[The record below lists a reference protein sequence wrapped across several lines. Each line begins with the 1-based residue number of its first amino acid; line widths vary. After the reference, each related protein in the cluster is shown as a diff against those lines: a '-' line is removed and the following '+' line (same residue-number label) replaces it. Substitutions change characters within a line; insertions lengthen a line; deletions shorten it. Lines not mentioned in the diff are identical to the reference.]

1 MLVSVMHI
9 LKLMSN
15 DKNSNFRDFRNEL
28 LARLDVVEVINSRVP
43 LKKAGKDFKA
53 CCPFHNE
60 KTPSFTVSRPKQ
72 FYHCFGCGVSGTAIT
87 FLMEFEHLSFPEAV
101 EELAGEAGLEVPDTG
116 PARSGD
122 NPTLPLLEILG
133 ETSRYYKDQL
143 RSHSDASTTI
153 AYLKQRGLTGE
164 IAAQFDLGYAPTG
177 WDNLSSTA
185 GNEEKLDLMV
195 KAGLISKRESGGHYD
210 RFRARVIFPIHDSK
224 GRVIAFGGR
233 LLDEGEPKY
242 LNSPETPVFHKG
254 SELYNL
260 HRARSAIAQQQM
272 SIVVEGYM
280 DVLALAQHG
289 IDHCV
294 ATLGTA
300 TTATH
305 LQRLFRLAPSIVFC
319 FDGDRA
325 GRDAA
330 RRALEIALPLLE
342 SGRQVSFLFLPDGED
357 PDSVVRD
364 QGADRFRVLIES
376 ATPLPD
382 LLFDTLL
389 NQTDL
394 TRMDGKARL
403 ATLARPLVSRV
414 PEGPLRELMQQRL
427 SDLTGVAPTGPGG
440 PPATPPTVPYKRA
453 SARSKRL
460 SPMATAISV
469 LVQHP
474 QLAAGLD
481 LPAAVVD
488 THNDPGVQLLAKV
501 HGLARENP
509 QLTTGSLI
517 ERFRGDEQQP
527 TLEKLASRNHLVDD
541 DGLEIFLAE
550 TFATLASQSID
561 DAIAE
566 LLRLASERELSEIE
580 KQQLGELYQQR
591 ESVRSDSTEA

>member
-1 MLVSVMHI
+1 MRGRI
-9 LKLMSN
+9 PREFI
-15 DKNSNFRDFRNEL
+15 DEL
-28 LARLDVVEVINSRVP
+28 LARLDVVEVIDRRVP

-133 ETSRYYKDQL
+133 EASRYYKDQL

-210 RFRARVIFPIHDSK
+210 RFRARVIFPIHDNK

-330 RRALEIALPLLE
+330 GRALEIALPLLE
-342 SGRQVSFLFLPDGED
+342 SGRQVSFLFLPEGED

-364 QGADRFRVLIES
+364 QGADTFRTLIES

-403 ATLARPLVSRV
+403 ATLARPLISRV

-427 SDLTGVAPTGPGG
+427 SDLTGVTPSGLGGLPTT
-440 PPATPPTVPYKRA
+440 PATVPHKRA

-460 SPMATAISV
+460 SPLATAISV
-469 LVQHP
+469 LVQRP

-481 LPAAVVD
+481 LPTMVVD
-488 THNDPGVQLLAKV
+488 TQDDPGVQLLTKV

-509 QLTTGSLI
+509 QLTTASLI

-541 DGLEIFLAE
+541 DGLEVFLAE
-550 TFATLASQSID
+550 ILATLASQSID
-561 DAIAE
+561 DAIAD
-566 LLRLASERELSEIE
+566 LLHLASERELSEIE

-591 ESVRSDSTEA
+591 ESVRSDTTED

>member
-1 MLVSVMHI
+1 MRGRI
-9 LKLMSN
+9 PREFI
-15 DKNSNFRDFRNEL
+15 DEL
-28 LARLDVVEVINSRVP
+28 LARLDVVEVIDRRVP

-164 IAAQFDLGYAPTG
+164 IAARFDLGYAPTG

-260 HRARSAIAQQQM
+260 HRARSAIAQQQV

-280 DVLALAQHG
+280 DVLALAQHR

-330 RRALEIALPLLE
+330 GRALEIALPSLE

-364 QGADRFRVLIES
+364 QGADTFRTLIES

-389 NQTDL
+389 NQTDP

-403 ATLARPLVSRV
+403 ATLARPLISRV

-427 SDLTGVAPTGPGG
+427 SDLTGIAPGG
-440 PPATPPTVPYKRA
+440 LGGSPATPATVPHKR
-453 SARSKRL
+453 SPARSKRL

-469 LVQHP
+469 LVQRP

-488 THNDPGVQLLAKV
+488 THDDPGVQLLTKV

-509 QLTTGSLI
+509 QLTTASLI
-517 ERFRGDEQQP
+517 ERFRGNEQQP

-561 DAIAE
+561 DRIAE
-566 LLRLASERELSEIE
+566 LLHLASERELSEIE
-580 KQQLGELYQQR
+580 KHRLGELYQQR
-591 ESVRSDSTEA
+591 ESVRSDTTET

>member
-1 MLVSVMHI
+1 MRGRI
-9 LKLMSN
+9 PREFI
-15 DKNSNFRDFRNEL
+15 DEL
-28 LARLDVVEVINSRVP
+28 LARLDVVEVIDRRVP

-116 PARSGD
+116 PAKSGD
-122 NPTLPLLEILG
+122 NPTLPLLETLG
-133 ETSRYYKDQL
+133 EASRYYKDQL

-164 IAAQFDLGYAPTG
+164 IAARFDLGYAPTG

-260 HRARSAIAQQQM
+260 HRARSAIAQQQV

-330 RRALEIALPLLE
+330 GRALEIALPSLE
-342 SGRQVSFLFLPDGED
+342 SGRQVSFLFLSDGED

-364 QGADRFRVLIES
+364 QGADTFRALIES

-389 NQTDL
+389 NQTDP

-403 ATLARPLVSRV
+403 ATLARPLISRV

-427 SDLTGVAPTGPGG
+427 SDLTGIAPGG
-440 PPATPPTVPYKRA
+440 LGGSPATPATVPHKHS

-469 LVQHP
+469 LVQRP

-488 THNDPGVQLLAKV
+488 THDDPGVQLLTKV

-509 QLTTGSLI
+509 QLTTASLI
-517 ERFRGDEQQP
+517 ERFRGNEQQP

-561 DAIAE
+561 DRIAE
-566 LLRLASERELSEIE
+566 LLHLASERELSEIE
-580 KQQLGELYQQR
+580 KHRLGELYQQR
-591 ESVRSDSTEA
+591 ESVRSDTTET

>member
-1 MLVSVMHI
+1 MRGRI
-9 LKLMSN
+9 PREFI
-15 DKNSNFRDFRNEL
+15 DEL
-28 LARLDVVEVINSRVP
+28 LARLDVVEVIDRRVP

-164 IAAQFDLGYAPTG
+164 IAARFDLGYAPTG

-260 HRARSAIAQQQM
+260 HRARSAIAQQQV

-330 RRALEIALPLLE
+330 GRALEIALPSLE

-364 QGADRFRVLIES
+364 QGADTFRALIES

-389 NQTDL
+389 NQTDP

-403 ATLARPLVSRV
+403 ATLARPLISRV

-427 SDLTGVAPTGPGG
+427 SDLTGIAPGG
-440 PPATPPTVPYKRA
+440 LGGSPATPATVPHKRS

-469 LVQHP
+469 LVQRP

-488 THNDPGVQLLAKV
+488 THDDPGVRLLTKV

-509 QLTTGSLI
+509 QLTTASLI
-517 ERFRGDEQQP
+517 ERFRGNEQQP

-561 DAIAE
+561 DRIAE
-566 LLRLASERELSEIE
+566 LLHLASERELSEIE
-580 KQQLGELYQQR
+580 KHRLGELYQQR

>member
-1 MLVSVMHI
+1 MRGRI
-9 LKLMSN
+9 PREFI
-15 DKNSNFRDFRNEL
+15 DEL
-28 LARLDVVEVINSRVP
+28 LARLDVVEVIDRRVP

-133 ETSRYYKDQL
+133 EASRYYKDQL

-177 WDNLSSTA
+177 WDNLSSMA

-210 RFRARVIFPIHDSK
+210 RFRARVIFPIHDNK

-260 HRARSAIAQQQM
+260 HRARSAIAQQQL

-330 RRALEIALPLLE
+330 GRALEIALPLLE

-364 QGADRFRVLIES
+364 QGADTFRTLIES

-403 ATLARPLVSRV
+403 ATLARPLISRI

-427 SDLTGVAPTGPGG
+427 SDLTGVAPSSLGELAT
-440 PPATPPTVPYKRA
+440 TPPTVPHKRA

-460 SPMATAISV
+460 SPLATAISV
-469 LVQHP
+469 LVQRP
-474 QLAAGLD
+474 QLATGLD
-481 LPAAVVD
+481 LPTAVVD
-488 THNDPGVQLLAKV
+488 TQDDPGVQLLSKV
-501 HGLARENP
+501 HGVARENP
-509 QLTTGSLI
+509 QLTTASLI

-527 TLEKLASRNHLVDD
+527 TLEKLASRNHLVED
-541 DGLEIFLAE
+541 DGLEVFLAE
-550 TFATLASQSID
+550 ILATLASQSID
-561 DAIAE
+561 DAIAD
-566 LLRLASERELSEIE
+566 LLHLASERELSEIE
-580 KQQLGELYQQR
+580 KQKLGELYQQR
-591 ESVRSDSTEA
+591 ESVRSDTTED

>member
-1 MLVSVMHI
+1 MRGRI
-9 LKLMSN
+9 PREFI
-15 DKNSNFRDFRNEL
+15 DEL
-28 LARLDVVEVINSRVP
+28 LARLDVVEVINRRVP

-133 ETSRYYKDQL
+133 EASRYYKDQL

-300 TTATH
+300 TTTTH

-330 RRALEIALPLLE
+330 GRALEIALPLLE

-357 PDSVVRD
+357 PDSVIRD
-364 QGADRFRVLIES
+364 QGADTFRTLIDS

-403 ATLARPLVSRV
+403 ATLARPLISRV

-427 SDLTGVAPTGPGG
+427 SDLTGVAPSGLGG
-440 PPATPPTVPYKRA
+440 LATTPPTVPHKRA

-460 SPMATAISV
+460 SPLATAISV
-469 LVQHP
+469 LVQRP
-474 QLAAGLD
+474 QLATGLD
-481 LPAAVVD
+481 LPTAVVD
-488 THNDPGVQLLAKV
+488 TQDDPGVQLLTKV
-501 HGLARENP
+501 HGFARENP
-509 QLTTGSLI
+509 QLTTASLI

-550 TFATLASQSID
+550 TLATLASQSID
-561 DAIAE
+561 DTIAE
-566 LLRLASERELSEIE
+566 LLRLASERELSGIE

-591 ESVRSDSTEA
+591 ESVRSDANED

>member
-1 MLVSVMHI
+1 MRGRI
-9 LKLMSN
+9 PREFI
-15 DKNSNFRDFRNEL
+15 DEL
-28 LARLDVVEVINSRVP
+28 LARLDVVEVIDRRVP

-133 ETSRYYKDQL
+133 EASRYYKDQL
-143 RSHSDASTTI
+143 RSHRDASTTI

-357 PDSVVRD
+357 PDSVIRD
-364 QGADRFRVLIES
+364 QGADTFRTLIES

-469 LVQHP
+469 LVQRP

-488 THNDPGVQLLAKV
+488 THDDPGVHLLAKV

-509 QLTTGSLI
+509 QLTTASLI

-541 DGLEIFLAE
+541 DGLKIFLAE

-566 LLRLASERELSEIE
+566 LLRLASERELSGIE

-591 ESVRSDSTEA
+591 ESVRSDATED

>member
-1 MLVSVMHI
+1 MRGRI
-9 LKLMSN
+9 PREFI
-15 DKNSNFRDFRNEL
+15 DEL
-28 LARLDVVEVINSRVP
+28 LARLDVVEVIDRRVP

-133 ETSRYYKDQL
+133 EASRYYKDQL
-143 RSHSDASTTI
+143 RSHRDASTTI

-185 GNEEKLDLMV
+185 DNEEKLDLMV

-210 RFRARVIFPIHDSK
+210 RFRARVIFPIHDNK

-300 TTATH
+300 TTTTH

-330 RRALEIALPLLE
+330 GRALEIALPLLE

-357 PDSVVRD
+357 PDSVIRD
-364 QGADRFRVLIES
+364 QGADTFRTLIDS

-403 ATLARPLVSRV
+403 ATLARPLISRV

-427 SDLTGVAPTGPGG
+427 SDLTGVTPSGLGG
-440 PPATPPTVPYKRA
+440 LATTPPTVPHKRA
-453 SARSKRL
+453 STRSKRL
-460 SPMATAISV
+460 SPLATAISV
-469 LVQHP
+469 LVQRP
-474 QLAAGLD
+474 QLATGLD
-481 LPAAVVD
+481 LPTAVVD
-488 THNDPGVQLLAKV
+488 TQDDPGVQLLTKV
-501 HGLARENP
+501 HGFARENP
-509 QLTTGSLI
+509 QLTTASLI

-550 TFATLASQSID
+550 TLATLASQSID
-561 DAIAE
+561 DTIAE
-566 LLRLASERELSEIE
+566 LLRLASDRELSGIE

-591 ESVRSDSTEA
+591 ESVRSDANED

>member
-1 MLVSVMHI
+1 MRGRI
-9 LKLMSN
+9 PREFI
-15 DKNSNFRDFRNEL
+15 DEL
-28 LARLDVVEVINSRVP
+28 LARLDVVEVIDRRVP

-133 ETSRYYKDQL
+133 EASRYYKDQL

-210 RFRARVIFPIHDSK
+210 RFRARVIFPIHDNK

-330 RRALEIALPLLE
+330 GRALEIALPLLE
-342 SGRQVSFLFLPDGED
+342 SGRQVSFLFLPEGED

-364 QGADRFRVLIES
+364 QGADTFRTLIES

-403 ATLARPLVSRV
+403 ATLARPLISRV

-427 SDLTGVAPTGPGG
+427 SDLTGVTPSGLGGLPTT
-440 PPATPPTVPYKRA
+440 PATVPHKRA

-460 SPMATAISV
+460 SPLATAISV
-469 LVQHP
+469 LVQRP

-481 LPAAVVD
+481 LPTTVVD
-488 THNDPGVQLLAKV
+488 TQDDPGVQLLTKV

-509 QLTTGSLI
+509 QLTTASLI

-541 DGLEIFLAE
+541 DGLEVFLAE
-550 TFATLASQSID
+550 ILATLASQSID
-561 DAIAE
+561 DAIAD
-566 LLRLASERELSEIE
+566 LLHLASERELSEIE

-591 ESVRSDSTEA
+591 ESVRSDTTED

>member
-1 MLVSVMHI
+1 MRGRI
-9 LKLMSN
+9 PREFI
-15 DKNSNFRDFRNEL
+15 DEL
-28 LARLDVVEVINSRVP
+28 LARLDVVEVIDRRVP

-133 ETSRYYKDQL
+133 EASRYYKDQL

-210 RFRARVIFPIHDSK
+210 RFRARVIFPIHDNK

-330 RRALEIALPLLE
+330 GRALEIALPLLE
-342 SGRQVSFLFLPDGED
+342 SGRQVSFLFLPEGED

-364 QGADRFRVLIES
+364 QGADTFRTLIES

-403 ATLARPLVSRV
+403 ATLARPLLSRI

-427 SDLTGVAPTGPGG
+427 SDLTGVAPSGLGG
-440 PPATPPTVPYKRA
+440 LPTTPATVPHKRA

-460 SPMATAISV
+460 SPLATAISV
-469 LVQHP
+469 LVQRP

-481 LPAAVVD
+481 LPTTVVD
-488 THNDPGVQLLAKV
+488 TQDDPGVQLLTKV

-509 QLTTGSLI
+509 QLTTASLI

-550 TFATLASQSID
+550 TLATLASQSID

-580 KQQLGELYQQR
+580 KQKLGELYQQR
-591 ESVRSDSTEA
+591 ESVRSDTTED

>member
-1 MLVSVMHI
+1 MRGRI
-9 LKLMSN
+9 PREFI
-15 DKNSNFRDFRNEL
+15 DEL
-28 LARLDVVEVINSRVP
+28 LARLDVVEVIDRRVP

-133 ETSRYYKDQL
+133 EASRYYKDQL

-210 RFRARVIFPIHDSK
+210 RFRARVIFPIHDNK

-330 RRALEIALPLLE
+330 GRALEIALPLLE
-342 SGRQVSFLFLPDGED
+342 SGRQVSFLFLPEGED

-364 QGADRFRVLIES
+364 QGADTFRSLIES

-403 ATLARPLVSRV
+403 ATLARPLISRV

-427 SDLTGVAPTGPGG
+427 SDLTGVTPSGLGGLPTT
-440 PPATPPTVPYKRA
+440 PATVPHKRA

-460 SPMATAISV
+460 SPLATAISV
-469 LVQHP
+469 LVQRP
-474 QLAAGLD
+474 QLATD
-481 LPAAVVD
+481 LNLPTTVVD
-488 THNDPGVQLLAKV
+488 TQDDPGVQLLTKV

-509 QLTTGSLI
+509 QLTTASLI

-541 DGLEIFLAE
+541 DGLEVFLAE
-550 TFATLASQSID
+550 ILATLASQSID
-561 DAIAE
+561 DAIAD
-566 LLRLASERELSEIE
+566 LLHLASERELSEIE

-591 ESVRSDSTEA
+591 ESVRSDTTED

>member
-1 MLVSVMHI
+1 MRGRI
-9 LKLMSN
+9 PREFI
-15 DKNSNFRDFRNEL
+15 DEL
-28 LARLDVVEVINSRVP
+28 LARLDVVEVIDRRVP

-87 FLMEFEHLSFPEAV
+87 FLMEFEHLSFPEAI

-133 ETSRYYKDQL
+133 EASRYYKDQL

-185 GNEEKLDLMV
+185 GNEDKLDLMV

-210 RFRARVIFPIHDSK
+210 RFRARVIFPIHDNK

-330 RRALEIALPLLE
+330 GRALEIALPLLE
-342 SGRQVSFLFLPDGED
+342 SGRQVSFLFLPEGED

-364 QGADRFRVLIES
+364 QGADTFRSLIES

-403 ATLARPLVSRV
+403 ATLARPLLSRI

-427 SDLTGVAPTGPGG
+427 SDLTGVTPSGLGGLPTT
-440 PPATPPTVPYKRA
+440 PATVPHKRA

-460 SPMATAISV
+460 SPLATAISV
-469 LVQHP
+469 LVQRP
-474 QLAAGLD
+474 QLAACLN
-481 LPAAVVD
+481 LPTTVID
-488 THNDPGVQLLAKV
+488 TQDDPGVQLLTKV

-509 QLTTGSLI
+509 QLTTASLI

-541 DGLEIFLAE
+541 EGLEIFLAE
-550 TFATLASQSID
+550 TLATLASQSID
-561 DAIAE
+561 DTIAE
-566 LLRLASERELSEIE
+566 LLRLASERELSGIE

-591 ESVRSDSTEA
+591 ESVRSDTTED

>member
-1 MLVSVMHI
+1 MRGRI
-9 LKLMSN
+9 PREFI
-15 DKNSNFRDFRNEL
+15 DEL
-28 LARLDVVEVINSRVP
+28 LARLDVVEVINHRVP

-133 ETSRYYKDQL
+133 EASRYYKDQL
-143 RSHSDASTTI
+143 RSHRDASTTI

-210 RFRARVIFPIHDSK
+210 RFRARVIFPIHDNK

-300 TTATH
+300 TTTTH

-330 RRALEIALPLLE
+330 GRALEIALPLLE

-357 PDSVVRD
+357 PDSVIRD
-364 QGADRFRVLIES
+364 QGADTFRTLIES

-403 ATLARPLVSRV
+403 ATLARPLISRV

-427 SDLTGVAPTGPGG
+427 SDLTGVAPSSLGG
-440 PPATPPTVPYKRA
+440 LPTTPPTVPHKRA

-460 SPMATAISV
+460 SPLATAISV
-469 LVQHP
+469 LVQRP
-474 QLAAGLD
+474 QLATGLD
-481 LPAAVVD
+481 LPTAVVD
-488 THNDPGVQLLAKV
+488 TQDDPGVQLLTKV
-501 HGLARENP
+501 HGFARENP
-509 QLTTGSLI
+509 QLTTASLI

-550 TFATLASQSID
+550 TLATLASQSID
-561 DAIAE
+561 DTIAE
-566 LLRLASERELSEIE
+566 LLRLASERELSGIE

-591 ESVRSDSTEA
+591 ESVRSDATED

>member
-1 MLVSVMHI
+1 MRGRI
-9 LKLMSN
+9 PREFI
-15 DKNSNFRDFRNEL
+15 DEL
-28 LARLDVVEVINSRVP
+28 LARLDVVEVIDRRVP

-133 ETSRYYKDQL
+133 DTSRYYKDQL

-164 IAAQFDLGYAPTG
+164 IAARFDLGYAPTG

-260 HRARSAIAQQQM
+260 HRARSAIAQQQV

-330 RRALEIALPLLE
+330 GRALEIALPSLE

-364 QGADRFRVLIES
+364 QGADTFRTLIES

-389 NQTDL
+389 NQTDP

-403 ATLARPLVSRV
+403 ATLARPLISRV

-427 SDLTGVAPTGPGG
+427 SDLTGIAPGG
-440 PPATPPTVPYKRA
+440 LGGSPATPATVPHKRS

-469 LVQHP
+469 LVQRP

-488 THNDPGVQLLAKV
+488 THDDPGVQLLTKV

-509 QLTTGSLI
+509 QLTTASLI
-517 ERFRGDEQQP
+517 ERFRGNEQQP

-561 DAIAE
+561 DRIAE
-566 LLRLASERELSEIE
+566 LLHLASERELSEIE
-580 KQQLGELYQQR
+580 KHRLGELYQQR
-591 ESVRSDSTEA
+591 ESIRSDTTET

>member
-1 MLVSVMHI
+1 MRGRI
-9 LKLMSN
+9 PREFI
-15 DKNSNFRDFRNEL
+15 DEL
-28 LARLDVVEVINSRVP
+28 LARLDVVEVIDRRVP

-133 ETSRYYKDQL
+133 EASRYYKDQL
-143 RSHSDASTTI
+143 RSHRDASTTI

-185 GNEEKLDLMV
+185 DNEEKLDLMV

-210 RFRARVIFPIHDSK
+210 RFRARVIFPIHDNK

-233 LLDEGEPKY
+233 LLDKGEPKY

-300 TTATH
+300 TTTTH

-330 RRALEIALPLLE
+330 GRALEIALPLLE

-357 PDSVVRD
+357 PDSVIRD
-364 QGADRFRVLIES
+364 QGADTFRTLIDS

-403 ATLARPLVSRV
+403 ATLARPLISRV

-427 SDLTGVAPTGPGG
+427 SDLTGVAPSGLGG
-440 PPATPPTVPYKRA
+440 LATTPPTVPHKRA

-460 SPMATAISV
+460 SPLATAISV
-469 LVQHP
+469 LVQRP
-474 QLAAGLD
+474 QLATGLD
-481 LPAAVVD
+481 LPTAVVD
-488 THNDPGVQLLAKV
+488 TQDDPGVQLLTKV
-501 HGLARENP
+501 HGFARENP
-509 QLTTGSLI
+509 QLTTASLI

-550 TFATLASQSID
+550 TLATLASQSID
-561 DAIAE
+561 DTIAE
-566 LLRLASERELSEIE
+566 LLRLASDRELSGIE

-591 ESVRSDSTEA
+591 ESVRSDANED

>member
-1 MLVSVMHI
+1 MRGRI
-9 LKLMSN
+9 PREFI
-15 DKNSNFRDFRNEL
+15 DEL
-28 LARLDVVEVINSRVP
+28 LARLDVVEVINRRVP

-133 ETSRYYKDQL
+133 EASRYYKDQL
-143 RSHSDASTTI
+143 RSHTDASTTI

-300 TTATH
+300 TTTTH

-330 RRALEIALPLLE
+330 GRALEIALPLLE

-357 PDSVVRD
+357 PDSVIRD
-364 QGADRFRVLIES
+364 QGADTFRTLIES

-403 ATLARPLVSRV
+403 ATLARPLISRV

-427 SDLTGVAPTGPGG
+427 SDLTGVAPSGLGG
-440 PPATPPTVPYKRA
+440 LATTPPTVPHKRA
-453 SARSKRL
+453 STRSKRL
-460 SPMATAISV
+460 SPLATAISV
-469 LVQHP
+469 LVQRP
-474 QLAAGLD
+474 QLATGLD
-481 LPAAVVD
+481 LPTAVVD
-488 THNDPGVQLLAKV
+488 TQDDPGVQLLTKV

-509 QLTTGSLI
+509 QLTTASLI

-550 TFATLASQSID
+550 ILATLASQSID
-561 DAIAE
+561 DTIAE
-566 LLRLASERELSEIE
+566 LLRLASDRELSGIE

-591 ESVRSDSTEA
+591 ESVRSDANED

>member
-1 MLVSVMHI
+1 MRGRI
-9 LKLMSN
+9 PREFI
-15 DKNSNFRDFRNEL
+15 DEL
-28 LARLDVVEVINSRVP
+28 LARLDVVEVIDRRVP

-87 FLMEFEHLSFPEAV
+87 FLMEFEHLSFPEAI

-133 ETSRYYKDQL
+133 EASRYYKDQL

-210 RFRARVIFPIHDSK
+210 RFRARVIFPIHDNK

-330 RRALEIALPLLE
+330 GRALEIALPLLE
-342 SGRQVSFLFLPDGED
+342 SGRQVSFLFLPEGED

-364 QGADRFRVLIES
+364 QGADTFRTLIES

-403 ATLARPLVSRV
+403 ATLARPLLSRI

-427 SDLTGVAPTGPGG
+427 SDLTGVTPSGLGGLPTT
-440 PPATPPTVPYKRA
+440 PATVPHKRA

-460 SPMATAISV
+460 SPLATAISV
-469 LVQHP
+469 LVQRP

-481 LPAAVVD
+481 LPTTVVD
-488 THNDPGVQLLAKV
+488 TQDDPGVQLLTKV

-509 QLTTGSLI
+509 QLTTASLI

-541 DGLEIFLAE
+541 DGLEVFLAE
-550 TFATLASQSID
+550 ILATLASQSID

-591 ESVRSDSTEA
+591 ESVRSDTTED

>member
-1 MLVSVMHI
+1 MRGRI
-9 LKLMSN
+9 PREFI
-15 DKNSNFRDFRNEL
+15 DEL
-28 LARLDVVEVINSRVP
+28 LARLDVVEVINHRVP

-133 ETSRYYKDQL
+133 EASRYYKDQL
-143 RSHSDASTTI
+143 RSHTDASTTI

-233 LLDEGEPKY
+233 LLDKGEPKY

-300 TTATH
+300 TTTTH

-330 RRALEIALPLLE
+330 GRALEIALPLLE

-357 PDSVVRD
+357 PDSVIRD
-364 QGADRFRVLIES
+364 QGADTFRTLIES

-403 ATLARPLVSRV
+403 ATLARPLISRV

-427 SDLTGVAPTGPGG
+427 SDLTGVAPSGLGG
-440 PPATPPTVPYKRA
+440 LATTPPTVPHKRA

-460 SPMATAISV
+460 SPLATAISV
-469 LVQHP
+469 LVQRP
-474 QLAAGLD
+474 QLATGLD
-481 LPAAVVD
+481 LPTAVVD
-488 THNDPGVQLLAKV
+488 TQDDPGVQLLTKV
-501 HGLARENP
+501 HGVARENP
-509 QLTTGSLI
+509 QLTTASLI

-550 TFATLASQSID
+550 TLATLASQSID
-561 DAIAE
+561 DTIAE
-566 LLRLASERELSEIE
+566 LLRLASDRELSGIE

-591 ESVRSDSTEA
+591 ESVRSDANED

>member
-1 MLVSVMHI
+1 MRGRI
-9 LKLMSN
+9 PREFI
-15 DKNSNFRDFRNEL
+15 DEL
-28 LARLDVVEVINSRVP
+28 LARLDVVEVINHRVP

-133 ETSRYYKDQL
+133 EASRYYKDQL

-300 TTATH
+300 TTTTH

-330 RRALEIALPLLE
+330 GRALEIALPLLE

-357 PDSVVRD
+357 PDSVIRD
-364 QGADRFRVLIES
+364 QGADTFRTLIDS

-403 ATLARPLVSRV
+403 ATLARPLISRV

-427 SDLTGVAPTGPGG
+427 SDLTGVAPSGLGG
-440 PPATPPTVPYKRA
+440 LATTPPTVPHKRA
-453 SARSKRL
+453 STRSKRL
-460 SPMATAISV
+460 SPLATAISV
-469 LVQHP
+469 LVQRP
-474 QLAAGLD
+474 QLATGLD
-481 LPAAVVD
+481 LPTAVVD
-488 THNDPGVQLLAKV
+488 TQDDPGVQLLTKV
-501 HGLARENP
+501 HGFARENP
-509 QLTTGSLI
+509 QLTTASLI

-550 TFATLASQSID
+550 TLATLASQSID
-561 DAIAE
+561 DTIAE
-566 LLRLASERELSEIE
+566 LLRLASERELSGIE

-591 ESVRSDSTEA
+591 ESVRSDANED

>member
-1 MLVSVMHI
+1 MRGRI
-9 LKLMSN
+9 PREFI
-15 DKNSNFRDFRNEL
+15 DEL
-28 LARLDVVEVINSRVP
+28 LARLDVVEVIDRRVP

-133 ETSRYYKDQL
+133 EASRYYKDQL

-210 RFRARVIFPIHDSK
+210 RFRARVIFPIHDNK

-330 RRALEIALPLLE
+330 GRALEIALPLLE

-364 QGADRFRVLIES
+364 QGADTFRTLIES

-427 SDLTGVAPTGPGG
+427 SDLTGVTPSGLGGLPTT
-440 PPATPPTVPYKRA
+440 PATVPHKRA

-460 SPMATAISV
+460 SPLATAISV
-469 LVQHP
+469 LVQRP

-481 LPAAVVD
+481 LPTTVVD
-488 THNDPGVQLLAKV
+488 TQDDPGVQLLTKV

-509 QLTTGSLI
+509 QLTTASLI

-550 TFATLASQSID
+550 TLATLASQSID
-561 DAIAE
+561 DTIAE
-566 LLRLASERELSEIE
+566 LLRLASERELSGIE

-591 ESVRSDSTEA
+591 ESVRSDTTED

>member
-1 MLVSVMHI
+1 MRGRI
-9 LKLMSN
+9 PREFI
-15 DKNSNFRDFRNEL
+15 DEL
-28 LARLDVVEVINSRVP
+28 LARLDVVEVINHRVP

-133 ETSRYYKDQL
+133 EASRYYKDQL
-143 RSHSDASTTI
+143 RSHTDASTTI

-233 LLDEGEPKY
+233 LLDKGEPKY

-300 TTATH
+300 TTTTH

-330 RRALEIALPLLE
+330 GRALEIALPLLE

-357 PDSVVRD
+357 PDSVIRD
-364 QGADRFRVLIES
+364 QGADTFRTLIES

-403 ATLARPLVSRV
+403 ATLARPLISRV

-427 SDLTGVAPTGPGG
+427 SDLTGVAPSGLGG
-440 PPATPPTVPYKRA
+440 LATTPPTVPHKRA

-460 SPMATAISV
+460 SPLATAISV
-469 LVQHP
+469 LVQRP
-474 QLAAGLD
+474 QLATGLD
-481 LPAAVVD
+481 LPTAVVD
-488 THNDPGVQLLAKV
+488 TQDDPGVQLLTKV
-501 HGLARENP
+501 HGFARENP
-509 QLTTGSLI
+509 QLTTASLI

-550 TFATLASQSID
+550 TLATLASQSID
-561 DAIAE
+561 DTIAE
-566 LLRLASERELSEIE
+566 LLRLASERELSGIE

-591 ESVRSDSTEA
+591 ESVRSDANED

>member
-1 MLVSVMHI
+1 MRGRI
-9 LKLMSN
+9 PREFI
-15 DKNSNFRDFRNEL
+15 DEL
-28 LARLDVVEVINSRVP
+28 LARLDVVEVINHRVP

-133 ETSRYYKDQL
+133 EASRYYKDQL
-143 RSHSDASTTI
+143 RSHTDASTTI

-233 LLDEGEPKY
+233 LLDKGEPKY

-300 TTATH
+300 TTTTH

-330 RRALEIALPLLE
+330 GRALEIALPLLE

-357 PDSVVRD
+357 PDSVIRD
-364 QGADRFRVLIES
+364 QGADTFRTLIES

-403 ATLARPLVSRV
+403 ATLARPLISRV

-427 SDLTGVAPTGPGG
+427 SDLTGVAPSGLGRLAT
-440 PPATPPTVPYKRA
+440 TPPTVPHKRA
-453 SARSKRL
+453 STRSKRL
-460 SPMATAISV
+460 SPLATAISV
-469 LVQHP
+469 LVQRP
-474 QLAAGLD
+474 QLATGLD
-481 LPAAVVD
+481 LPTAVVD
-488 THNDPGVQLLAKV
+488 TQDDPGVQLLTKV
-501 HGLARENP
+501 HGFARENP
-509 QLTTGSLI
+509 QLTTASLI

-550 TFATLASQSID
+550 TLATLASQSID
-561 DAIAE
+561 DTIAE
-566 LLRLASERELSEIE
+566 LLRLASERELSGIE

-591 ESVRSDSTEA
+591 ESVRSDANED

>member
-1 MLVSVMHI
+1 MRGRI
-9 LKLMSN
+9 PREFI
-15 DKNSNFRDFRNEL
+15 DEL
-28 LARLDVVEVINSRVP
+28 LARLDVVEVINRRVP

-133 ETSRYYKDQL
+133 EASRYYKDQL
-143 RSHSDASTTI
+143 RSHTDASTTI

-242 LNSPETPVFHKG
+242 LNSPETPLFHKG

-300 TTATH
+300 TTTTH

-330 RRALEIALPLLE
+330 GRALEIALPLLE

-357 PDSVVRD
+357 PDSVIRD
-364 QGADRFRVLIES
+364 QGADTFRTLIDS

-403 ATLARPLVSRV
+403 ATLARPLISRV

-427 SDLTGVAPTGPGG
+427 SDLTGVAPSGLGG
-440 PPATPPTVPYKRA
+440 LATTPPTVPHKRA
-453 SARSKRL
+453 STRSKRL
-460 SPMATAISV
+460 SPLATAISV
-469 LVQHP
+469 LVQRP
-474 QLAAGLD
+474 QLATGLD
-481 LPAAVVD
+481 LPTAVVD
-488 THNDPGVQLLAKV
+488 TQDDPGVQLLTKV

-509 QLTTGSLI
+509 QLTTASLI

-550 TFATLASQSID
+550 TLATLASQSID
-561 DAIAE
+561 DTIAE
-566 LLRLASERELSEIE
+566 LLRLASDRELSGIE

-591 ESVRSDSTEA
+591 ESVRSDANED

>member
-1 MLVSVMHI
+1 MRGRI
-9 LKLMSN
+9 PREFI
-15 DKNSNFRDFRNEL
+15 DEL
-28 LARLDVVEVINSRVP
+28 LARLDVVEVINHRVP

-133 ETSRYYKDQL
+133 EASRYYKDQL
-143 RSHSDASTTI
+143 RSHTDASTTI

-233 LLDEGEPKY
+233 LLDKGEPKY

-300 TTATH
+300 TTTTH

-330 RRALEIALPLLE
+330 GRALEIALPLLE

-357 PDSVVRD
+357 PDSVIRD
-364 QGADRFRVLIES
+364 QGADTFRTLIES

-403 ATLARPLVSRV
+403 ATLARPLISRV

-427 SDLTGVAPTGPGG
+427 SDLTGVAPSSLGELAT
-440 PPATPPTVPYKRA
+440 TPPTVPHKRA

-460 SPMATAISV
+460 SPLATAISV
-469 LVQHP
+469 LVQRP
-474 QLAAGLD
+474 QLATGLD
-481 LPAAVVD
+481 LPTAVVD
-488 THNDPGVQLLAKV
+488 TQDDPGVQLLTKV
-501 HGLARENP
+501 HGVARENP
-509 QLTTGSLI
+509 QLTTASLI

-550 TFATLASQSID
+550 TLATLASQSID
-561 DAIAE
+561 DTIAE
-566 LLRLASERELSEIE
+566 LLRLASERELSGIE

-591 ESVRSDSTEA
+591 ESVRSDANED

>member
-1 MLVSVMHI
+1 
-9 LKLMSN
+9 
-15 DKNSNFRDFRNEL
+15 
-28 LARLDVVEVINSRVP
+28 
-43 LKKAGKDFKA
+43 
-53 CCPFHNE
+53 
-60 KTPSFTVSRPKQ
+60 
-72 FYHCFGCGVSGTAIT
+72 
-87 FLMEFEHLSFPEAV
+87 
-101 EELAGEAGLEVPDTG
+101 
-116 PARSGD
+116 
-122 NPTLPLLEILG
+122 
-133 ETSRYYKDQL
+133 
-143 RSHSDASTTI
+143 
-153 AYLKQRGLTGE
+153 
-164 IAAQFDLGYAPTG
+164 
-177 WDNLSSTA
+177 
-185 GNEEKLDLMV
+185 MV

-330 RRALEIALPLLE
+330 GRALEIALPLLE

-440 PPATPPTVPYKRA
+440 PPAAPPTVPYKRA

-460 SPMATAISV
+460 SPLATAISV

-509 QLTTGSLI
+509 QLTTASLI

-550 TFATLASQSID
+550 TLATLASQSID
-561 DAIAE
+561 DTIAE
-566 LLRLASERELSEIE
+566 LLRLASERELSGIE

-591 ESVRSDSTEA
+591 ESVRSDVTED

>member
-1 MLVSVMHI
+1 MRGRI
-9 LKLMSN
+9 PREFI
-15 DKNSNFRDFRNEL
+15 DEL
-28 LARLDVVEVINSRVP
+28 LARLDVVEVIDRRVP

-164 IAAQFDLGYAPTG
+164 IAARFDLGYAPTG

-260 HRARSAIAQQQM
+260 HRARSAIAQQQV

-330 RRALEIALPLLE
+330 GRALEIALPSLE

-364 QGADRFRVLIES
+364 QGADTFRALIES

-389 NQTDL
+389 NQTDP

-403 ATLARPLVSRV
+403 ATLARPLISRV

-427 SDLTGVAPTGPGG
+427 SDLTGIAPGG
-440 PPATPPTVPYKRA
+440 LGGSPATPATVPHKRS

-469 LVQHP
+469 LVQRP

-488 THNDPGVQLLAKV
+488 THDDPGVQLLTKV

-509 QLTTGSLI
+509 QLTTASLI
-517 ERFRGDEQQP
+517 ERFRGNEQQL

-561 DAIAE
+561 DRIAE
-566 LLRLASERELSEIE
+566 LLHLASERELSEIE
-580 KQQLGELYQQR
+580 KHRLGELYQQR
-591 ESVRSDSTEA
+591 ESVRSDTTED

>member
-1 MLVSVMHI
+1 MRGRI
-9 LKLMSN
+9 PREFI
-15 DKNSNFRDFRNEL
+15 DEL
-28 LARLDVVEVINSRVP
+28 LARLDVVEVIDRRVP

-133 ETSRYYKDQL
+133 EASRYYKDQL
-143 RSHSDASTTI
+143 RSHTDASTTI

-185 GNEEKLDLMV
+185 DNEEKLDLMV

-210 RFRARVIFPIHDSK
+210 RFRARVIFPIHDNK

-300 TTATH
+300 TTTTH

-330 RRALEIALPLLE
+330 GRALEIALPLLE

-357 PDSVVRD
+357 PDSVIRD
-364 QGADRFRVLIES
+364 
-376 ATPLPD
+376 
-382 LLFDTLL
+382 
-389 NQTDL
+389 
-394 TRMDGKARL
+394 
-403 ATLARPLVSRV
+403 
-414 PEGPLRELMQQRL
+414 
-427 SDLTGVAPTGPGG
+427 
-440 PPATPPTVPYKRA
+440 
-453 SARSKRL
+453 
-460 SPMATAISV
+460 
-469 LVQHP
+469 
-474 QLAAGLD
+474 
-481 LPAAVVD
+481 
-488 THNDPGVQLLAKV
+488 
-501 HGLARENP
+501 
-509 QLTTGSLI
+509 
-517 ERFRGDEQQP
+517 
-527 TLEKLASRNHLVDD
+527 
-541 DGLEIFLAE
+541 
-550 TFATLASQSID
+550 
-561 DAIAE
+561 
-566 LLRLASERELSEIE
+566 
-580 KQQLGELYQQR
+580 
-591 ESVRSDSTEA
+591 

>member
-1 MLVSVMHI
+1 MRGRI
-9 LKLMSN
+9 PREFI
-15 DKNSNFRDFRNEL
+15 DEL
-28 LARLDVVEVINSRVP
+28 LARLDVVEVIDRRVP

-133 ETSRYYKDQL
+133 EASRYYKDQL
-143 RSHSDASTTI
+143 RSHTDASTTI

-300 TTATH
+300 TTTTH

-330 RRALEIALPLLE
+330 GRALEIALPLLE

-357 PDSVVRD
+357 PDSVIRD
-364 QGADRFRVLIES
+364 QGADTFRTLIDS

-427 SDLTGVAPTGPGG
+427 SDLTGVAPSGLGG
-440 PPATPPTVPYKRA
+440 LPTTPPTVPHKRA

-460 SPMATAISV
+460 SPLATAISV
-469 LVQHP
+469 LVQRP
-474 QLAAGLD
+474 QLATGLD
-481 LPAAVVD
+481 LPTAVVD
-488 THNDPGVQLLAKV
+488 TQDDPGVQLLTKV
-501 HGLARENP
+501 HGFARENP
-509 QLTTGSLI
+509 QLTTASLI

-550 TFATLASQSID
+550 TLATLASQSID
-561 DAIAE
+561 DTIAE
-566 LLRLASERELSEIE
+566 LLRLASDRELSGIE

-591 ESVRSDSTEA
+591 ESVRSDANED

>member
-1 MLVSVMHI
+1 MRGRI
-9 LKLMSN
+9 PREFI
-15 DKNSNFRDFRNEL
+15 DEL
-28 LARLDVVEVINSRVP
+28 LARLDVVEVIDRRVP

-133 ETSRYYKDQL
+133 EASRYYKDQL
-143 RSHSDASTTI
+143 RSHTDASTTI

-300 TTATH
+300 TTTTH

-330 RRALEIALPLLE
+330 GRALEIALPLLE

-357 PDSVVRD
+357 PDSVIRD
-364 QGADRFRVLIES
+364 QGADTFRTLIES

-403 ATLARPLVSRV
+403 ATLARPLISRV

-427 SDLTGVAPTGPGG
+427 SDLTGVAPSGLGELAT
-440 PPATPPTVPYKRA
+440 TPPTVPHKRA

-460 SPMATAISV
+460 SPLATAISV
-469 LVQHP
+469 LVQRP
-474 QLAAGLD
+474 QLATGLD
-481 LPAAVVD
+481 LPTAVVD
-488 THNDPGVQLLAKV
+488 TQDDPGVQLLTKV
-501 HGLARENP
+501 HGFARENP
-509 QLTTGSLI
+509 QLTTASLI

-550 TFATLASQSID
+550 TLATLASQSID
-561 DAIAE
+561 DTIAE
-566 LLRLASERELSEIE
+566 LLRLASERELSGIE

-591 ESVRSDSTEA
+591 ESVRSDANED

>member
-1 MLVSVMHI
+1 MRGRI
-9 LKLMSN
+9 PREFI
-15 DKNSNFRDFRNEL
+15 DEL
-28 LARLDVVEVINSRVP
+28 LARLDVVEVIDRRVP

-133 ETSRYYKDQL
+133 EASRYYKDQL
-143 RSHSDASTTI
+143 RSHRDASTTI

-185 GNEEKLDLMV
+185 DNEEKLDLMV

-210 RFRARVIFPIHDSK
+210 RFRARVIFPIHDNK

-233 LLDEGEPKY
+233 LLDEGEQKY

-330 RRALEIALPLLE
+330 GRALEIALPLLE
-342 SGRQVSFLFLPDGED
+342 SGRQVSFLFLPEGED

-364 QGADRFRVLIES
+364 QGADTFRSLIES
-376 ATPLPD
+376 ASPLPD

-403 ATLARPLVSRV
+403 ATLARPLISRV

-427 SDLTGVAPTGPGG
+427 SDLTGVAPSGLGELPTT
-440 PPATPPTVPYKRA
+440 PATVPHKRT

-460 SPMATAISV
+460 SPLATAISV
-469 LVQHP
+469 LVQRP
-474 QLAAGLD
+474 QLAAGLE
-481 LPAAVVD
+481 LPTTVVD
-488 THNDPGVQLLAKV
+488 TQDDPGIQLLTKV
-501 HGLARENP
+501 HGLAQENP
-509 QLTTGSLI
+509 QLTTASLI

-541 DGLEIFLAE
+541 DGLEVFLAE
-550 TFATLASQSID
+550 ILATLASQSID
-561 DAIAE
+561 DAIAD
-566 LLRLASERELSEIE
+566 LLHLASERELSEIE

-591 ESVRSDSTEA
+591 ESVRSDTTED

>member
-1 MLVSVMHI
+1 MRGRI
-9 LKLMSN
+9 PREFI
-15 DKNSNFRDFRNEL
+15 DEL
-28 LARLDVVEVINSRVP
+28 LARLDVVEVIDRRVP

-133 ETSRYYKDQL
+133 EASRYYKDQL

-210 RFRARVIFPIHDSK
+210 RFRARVIFPIHDNK

-330 RRALEIALPLLE
+330 GRALEIALPLLE
-342 SGRQVSFLFLPDGED
+342 SGRQVSFLFLPEGED

-364 QGADRFRVLIES
+364 QGADTFRTLIES

-403 ATLARPLVSRV
+403 ATLARPLLSRI

-427 SDLTGVAPTGPGG
+427 SDLTGVTPSGLGGLPTT
-440 PPATPPTVPYKRA
+440 PATVPHKRA

-460 SPMATAISV
+460 SPLATAISV
-469 LVQHP
+469 LVQRP

-481 LPAAVVD
+481 LPTMVVD
-488 THNDPGVQLLAKV
+488 TQDDPGVQLLTKV

-509 QLTTGSLI
+509 QLTTASLI

-541 DGLEIFLAE
+541 DGLEVFLAE
-550 TFATLASQSID
+550 ILATLASQSID
-561 DAIAE
+561 DAIAD
-566 LLRLASERELSEIE
+566 LLHLASERELSEIE

-591 ESVRSDSTEA
+591 ESVRSDTTED

>member
-1 MLVSVMHI
+1 MRGRI
-9 LKLMSN
+9 PREFI
-15 DKNSNFRDFRNEL
+15 DEL
-28 LARLDVVEVINSRVP
+28 LARLDVVEVINRRVP

-133 ETSRYYKDQL
+133 EASRYYKDQL
-143 RSHSDASTTI
+143 RSHTDASTTI

-233 LLDEGEPKY
+233 LLDKGEPKY

-300 TTATH
+300 TTTTH

-330 RRALEIALPLLE
+330 GRALEIALPLLE

-357 PDSVVRD
+357 PDSVIRD
-364 QGADRFRVLIES
+364 QGADTFRTLIES

-403 ATLARPLVSRV
+403 ATLARPLISRV

-427 SDLTGVAPTGPGG
+427 SDLTGVAPSGLGG
-440 PPATPPTVPYKRA
+440 LATTPPTVPHKRA
-453 SARSKRL
+453 STRSKRL
-460 SPMATAISV
+460 SPLATAISV
-469 LVQHP
+469 LVQRP
-474 QLAAGLD
+474 QLATGLD
-481 LPAAVVD
+481 LPTAVVD
-488 THNDPGVQLLAKV
+488 TQDDPGVQLLTKV
-501 HGLARENP
+501 HGFARENP
-509 QLTTGSLI
+509 QLTTASLI

-550 TFATLASQSID
+550 TLATLASQSID
-561 DAIAE
+561 DTIAE
-566 LLRLASERELSEIE
+566 LLRLASDRELSGIE

-591 ESVRSDSTEA
+591 ESVRSDANED

>member
-1 MLVSVMHI
+1 MRGRI
-9 LKLMSN
+9 PREFI
-15 DKNSNFRDFRNEL
+15 DEL
-28 LARLDVVEVINSRVP
+28 LARLDVVEVIDRRVP

-133 ETSRYYKDQL
+133 EASRYYKDQL
-143 RSHSDASTTI
+143 RSHRDASTTI

-210 RFRARVIFPIHDSK
+210 RFRARVIFPIHDNK

-300 TTATH
+300 TTTTH

-330 RRALEIALPLLE
+330 GRALEIALPLLE

-357 PDSVVRD
+357 PDSVIRD
-364 QGADRFRVLIES
+364 QGADTFRTLIDS

-427 SDLTGVAPTGPGG
+427 SDLTGVAPSGLGG
-440 PPATPPTVPYKRA
+440 LATTPPTVPHKRA

-460 SPMATAISV
+460 SPLATAISV
-469 LVQHP
+469 LVQRP
-474 QLAAGLD
+474 QLATGLD
-481 LPAAVVD
+481 LPTAVVD
-488 THNDPGVQLLAKV
+488 TQDDPGVQLLTKV

-509 QLTTGSLI
+509 QLTTASLI

-550 TFATLASQSID
+550 TLATLASQSID
-561 DAIAE
+561 DTIAE
-566 LLRLASERELSEIE
+566 LLRLASERELSGIE

-591 ESVRSDSTEA
+591 ESVRSDANED

>member
-1 MLVSVMHI
+1 MRGRI
-9 LKLMSN
+9 PREFI
-15 DKNSNFRDFRNEL
+15 DEL
-28 LARLDVVEVINSRVP
+28 LARLDVVEVINRRVP

-133 ETSRYYKDQL
+133 EASRYYKDQL
-143 RSHSDASTTI
+143 RSHTDASTTI

-330 RRALEIALPLLE
+330 GRALEIALPLLE

-357 PDSVVRD
+357 PDSVIRD
-364 QGADRFRVLIES
+364 QGADTFRTLIES

-427 SDLTGVAPTGPGG
+427 SDLTGVAPSGLGG
-440 PPATPPTVPYKRA
+440 LATTPPTVPHKRA

-460 SPMATAISV
+460 SPLATAISV
-469 LVQHP
+469 LVQRP
-474 QLAAGLD
+474 QLATGLD
-481 LPAAVVD
+481 LPTAVVD
-488 THNDPGVQLLAKV
+488 TQDDPGVQLLTKV
-501 HGLARENP
+501 HGFARENP
-509 QLTTGSLI
+509 QLTTASLI

-550 TFATLASQSID
+550 TLATLASQSID
-561 DAIAE
+561 DTIAE
-566 LLRLASERELSEIE
+566 LLRLASDRELSGIE

-591 ESVRSDSTEA
+591 ESVRSDANED

>member
-1 MLVSVMHI
+1 MRGRI
-9 LKLMSN
+9 PREFI
-15 DKNSNFRDFRNEL
+15 DEL
-28 LARLDVVEVINSRVP
+28 LARLDVVEVINHRVP

-133 ETSRYYKDQL
+133 EASRYYKDQL
-143 RSHSDASTTI
+143 RSHTDASTTI

-210 RFRARVIFPIHDSK
+210 RFRARVIFPIHDNK

-233 LLDEGEPKY
+233 LLDKGEPKY

-300 TTATH
+300 TTTTH

-330 RRALEIALPLLE
+330 GRALEIALPLLE

-357 PDSVVRD
+357 PDSVIRD
-364 QGADRFRVLIES
+364 QGADTFRTLIES

-403 ATLARPLVSRV
+403 ATLARPLISRV

-427 SDLTGVAPTGPGG
+427 SDLTGVAPSGLGG
-440 PPATPPTVPYKRA
+440 LATTPPTVPHKRA
-453 SARSKRL
+453 STRSKRL
-460 SPMATAISV
+460 SPLATAISV
-469 LVQHP
+469 LVQRP
-474 QLAAGLD
+474 QLATGLD
-481 LPAAVVD
+481 LPTAVVD
-488 THNDPGVQLLAKV
+488 TQDDPGVQLLTKV
-501 HGLARENP
+501 HGVARENP
-509 QLTTGSLI
+509 QLTTASLI

-550 TFATLASQSID
+550 TLATLASQSID
-561 DAIAE
+561 DTIAE
-566 LLRLASERELSEIE
+566 LLRLASDRELSGIE

-591 ESVRSDSTEA
+591 ESVRSDANKD

>member
-1 MLVSVMHI
+1 MRGRI
-9 LKLMSN
+9 PREFI
-15 DKNSNFRDFRNEL
+15 DEL
-28 LARLDVVEVINSRVP
+28 LARLDVVEVINRRVP

-133 ETSRYYKDQL
+133 EASRYYKDQL
-143 RSHSDASTTI
+143 RSHTDASTTI

-330 RRALEIALPLLE
+330 GRALEIALPLLE

-357 PDSVVRD
+357 PDSVIRD
-364 QGADRFRVLIES
+364 QGADTFRTLIES

-403 ATLARPLVSRV
+403 ATLARPLISRV

-427 SDLTGVAPTGPGG
+427 SDLTGVAPSGLGG
-440 PPATPPTVPYKRA
+440 LATTPPTVPHKRA
-453 SARSKRL
+453 STRSKRL
-460 SPMATAISV
+460 SPLATAISV
-469 LVQHP
+469 LVQRP
-474 QLAAGLD
+474 QLATGLD
-481 LPAAVVD
+481 LPTAVVD
-488 THNDPGVQLLAKV
+488 TQDDPGVQLLTKV
-501 HGLARENP
+501 HGFARENP
-509 QLTTGSLI
+509 QLTTASLI

-550 TFATLASQSID
+550 ILATLASQSID
-561 DAIAE
+561 DTIAE
-566 LLRLASERELSEIE
+566 LLRLASDRELSGIE

-591 ESVRSDSTEA
+591 ESVRSDANED

>member
-1 MLVSVMHI
+1 MRGRI
-9 LKLMSN
+9 PREFI
-15 DKNSNFRDFRNEL
+15 DEL
-28 LARLDVVEVINSRVP
+28 LARLDVVEVINHRVP

-133 ETSRYYKDQL
+133 EASRYYKDQL
-143 RSHSDASTTI
+143 RSHTDASTTI

-300 TTATH
+300 TTTTH

-330 RRALEIALPLLE
+330 GRALEIALPLLE

-357 PDSVVRD
+357 PDSVIRD
-364 QGADRFRVLIES
+364 QGADTFRTLIES

-403 ATLARPLVSRV
+403 ATLARPLISRV

-427 SDLTGVAPTGPGG
+427 SDLTGVAPSGLGG
-440 PPATPPTVPYKRA
+440 LATTPPTVPHKRA

-460 SPMATAISV
+460 SPLATAISV
-469 LVQHP
+469 LVQRP
-474 QLAAGLD
+474 QLATGLD
-481 LPAAVVD
+481 LPTAVVD
-488 THNDPGVQLLAKV
+488 TQDDPGVQLLTKV
-501 HGLARENP
+501 HGFARENP
-509 QLTTGSLI
+509 QLTTASLI

-550 TFATLASQSID
+550 TLATLASQSID
-561 DAIAE
+561 DTIAE
-566 LLRLASERELSEIE
+566 LLRLASDRELSGIE

-591 ESVRSDSTEA
+591 ESVRSDANED

>member
-1 MLVSVMHI
+1 MRGRI
-9 LKLMSN
+9 PREFI
-15 DKNSNFRDFRNEL
+15 DEL
-28 LARLDVVEVINSRVP
+28 LARLDVVEVIDRRVP

-164 IAAQFDLGYAPTG
+164 IAARFDLGYAPTG

-260 HRARSAIAQQQM
+260 HRARSAIAQQQV

-330 RRALEIALPLLE
+330 GRALEIALPSLE

-364 QGADRFRVLIES
+364 QGADTFRALIES

-389 NQTDL
+389 NQTDP

-403 ATLARPLVSRV
+403 ATLARPLISRV

-427 SDLTGVAPTGPGG
+427 SDLTGIAPGG
-440 PPATPPTVPYKRA
+440 LGGSPATPATVPHKRS

-469 LVQHP
+469 LVQRP

-488 THNDPGVQLLAKV
+488 THDDPGVQLLAKV

-509 QLTTGSLI
+509 QLTTASLI
-517 ERFRGDEQQP
+517 ERFRGNEQQP

-561 DAIAE
+561 DRIAE
-566 LLRLASERELSEIE
+566 LLHLASERELSEIE
-580 KQQLGELYQQR
+580 KHRLGELYQQR
-591 ESVRSDSTEA
+591 ESVRSDTTET

>member
-1 MLVSVMHI
+1 MRGRI
-9 LKLMSN
+9 PREFI
-15 DKNSNFRDFRNEL
+15 DEL
-28 LARLDVVEVINSRVP
+28 LARLDVVEVIDRRVP

-116 PARSGD
+116 PSRSGD

-164 IAAQFDLGYAPTG
+164 IAARFDLGYAPTG

-260 HRARSAIAQQQM
+260 HRARSAIAQQQV

-330 RRALEIALPLLE
+330 GRALEIALPSLE

-364 QGADRFRVLIES
+364 QGADTFRALIES

-389 NQTDL
+389 NQTDP

-403 ATLARPLVSRV
+403 ATLARPLISRV

-427 SDLTGVAPTGPGG
+427 SDLTGIAPGG
-440 PPATPPTVPYKRA
+440 LGGSPATPATVPHKRS

-469 LVQHP
+469 LVQRP

-488 THNDPGVQLLAKV
+488 THDDPGVQLLTKV

-509 QLTTGSLI
+509 QLTTASLI
-517 ERFRGDEQQP
+517 ERFRGNEQQP

-561 DAIAE
+561 DRIAE
-566 LLRLASERELSEIE
+566 LLHLASERELSEIE
-580 KQQLGELYQQR
+580 KHRLGELYQQR
-591 ESVRSDSTEA
+591 ESVRSDTTET

>member
-1 MLVSVMHI
+1 MRGRI
-9 LKLMSN
+9 PREFI
-15 DKNSNFRDFRNEL
+15 DEL
-28 LARLDVVEVINSRVP
+28 LARLDVVEVINHRVP

-133 ETSRYYKDQL
+133 EASRYYKDQL
-143 RSHSDASTTI
+143 RSHTDASTTI

-233 LLDEGEPKY
+233 LLDKGEPKY

-300 TTATH
+300 TTTTH

-330 RRALEIALPLLE
+330 GRALEIALPLLE

-357 PDSVVRD
+357 PDSVIRD
-364 QGADRFRVLIES
+364 QGADTFRTLIES

-403 ATLARPLVSRV
+403 ATLARPLISRV

-427 SDLTGVAPTGPGG
+427 SDLTGVAPSGLGG
-440 PPATPPTVPYKRA
+440 LATTPPTVPHKRA

-460 SPMATAISV
+460 SPLATAISV
-469 LVQHP
+469 LVQRP
-474 QLAAGLD
+474 QLATGLD
-481 LPAAVVD
+481 LPTAVVD
-488 THNDPGVQLLAKV
+488 TQDDPGVQLLTKV

-509 QLTTGSLI
+509 QLTTASLI

-550 TFATLASQSID
+550 TLATLASQSID
-561 DAIAE
+561 DTIAE
-566 LLRLASERELSEIE
+566 LLRLASDRELSGIE

-591 ESVRSDSTEA
+591 ESVRSDANED